1 MSYHDSNHTGFA
13 VFCNK
18 QNLVFSLPLI
28 ALCSIYAYLKFIPLH
43 IGLPIVG
50 VIGLLYKITSSLKVR
65 AIERKE
71 RKIIALD
78 DDLMKEL
85 AADEILKETKA
96 EGKAAKKQAKAESKA
111 RQRIATEKKAKKS
124 SQEEPDND
132 DDNENLAMFAKGA
145 RNDKKKKA

>member
-1 MSYHDSNHTGFA
+1 MT
-13 VFCNK
+13 
-18 QNLVFSLPLI
+18 
-28 ALCSIYAYLKFIPLH
+28 CS
-43 IGLPIVG
+43 G
-50 VIGLLYKITSSLKVR
+50 

-111 RQRIATEKKAKKS
+111 LQRIATEKKAKKS